1 MCLFSIFLCFLSFFF
16 YFLPCFV
23 SLYLY
28 TLLESCFF
36 FNIKKK
42 FIHPIC
48 KKTRFIKLS
57 INRIDIRFST
67 FYRDF
72 SDSCKYFTCL
82 NIEIYMILNT
92 RVKLIK
98 FFKLLFLEQFC
109 LKSCHNI
116 CRISNFITRRMQWCK
131 NNTTISPCN
140 LIHSPI
146 SIQCTYASFDYYEFW
161 LLFNIGI
168 VTTTGNNRETSKPQ
182 NVRTHNHKRSDKLS
196 FNQ

>member
-1 MCLFSIFLCFLSFFF
+1 M
-16 YFLPCFV
+16 
-23 SLYLY
+23 
-28 TLLESCFF
+28 
-36 FNIKKK
+36 
-42 FIHPIC
+42 
-48 KKTRFIKLS
+48 S

-131 NNTTISPCN
+131 NNTTTSPCN